1 MPVFQ
6 CEACD
11 PLYPCMFI
19 NTSPFAGVPPD
30 CPYNEGVIPACHY
43 LHGSDHRCLLKRLE
57 GPKTRCPERRR
68 CNVCGLLTKEEY
80 L

>member
-1 MPVFQ
+1 M
-6 CEACD
+6 
-11 PLYPCMFI
+11 
-19 NTSPFAGVPPD
+19 
-30 CPYNEGVIPACHY
+30 IPACYY

-57 GPKTRCPERRR
+57 GPKARCPERRR